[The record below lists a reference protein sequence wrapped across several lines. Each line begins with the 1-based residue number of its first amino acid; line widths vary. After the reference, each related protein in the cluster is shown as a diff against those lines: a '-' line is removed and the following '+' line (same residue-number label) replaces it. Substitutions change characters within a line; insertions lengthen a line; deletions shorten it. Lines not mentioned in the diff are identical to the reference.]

1 MEQNIYCWDNLE
13 MRRGPVRL
21 VEGLVIMDDTADHK
35 PQGDVSP

>member
-1 MEQNIYCWDNLE
+1 

-21 VEGLVIMDDTADHK
+21 VEGLVVTDDTADHD

>member
-1 MEQNIYCWDNLE
+1 

-21 VEGLVIMDDTADHK
+21 VEGLVIMDDTADHD